1 MMNKYNFLFNFAVTK
16 TGGGLKRLH
25 IYSKWFHENRG
36 AYFIIHPECEFL

>member
-1 MMNKYNFLFNFAVTK
+1 MNKYNFLFNFAVTK